1 MPLAWR
7 MFIITTARVN
17 KLGSGE
23 GIMFGHGSGLVSLVE
38 EPNLVYLPLWHE
50 TLAGVEYLKL
60 KASPVYYGYGIP
72 LGDDSPVIPVPGFL
86 GFDTV
91 MIEMR
96 FWLRRIGYQPFCSQI
111 GLNAECPDILAQRL
125 LATVLDVHAAT
136 GRKIHL
142 IGHSLGGMLSRSV
155 ANQAPD
161 KIASVITLASPIT
174 ALRVNPFVNQAMAF
188 VRDYVSIRNNRPQV
202 DCFSQSCSCGFPD
215 TIRGGVSPRIPRT
228 AIYTKQDGVVDW
240 QTCRDVDGGVNIEVG
255 GTHVGMIWNPRVY
268 RIIAEHL
275 WKARRR
281 KSKKSK
287 PRASSQP

>member
-1 MPLAWR
+1 
-7 MFIITTARVN
+7 
-17 KLGSGE
+17 
-23 GIMFGHGSGLVSLVE
+23 MFGHGSGLVSLVE

-50 TLAGVEYLKL
+50 TLAGIEYLRL
-60 KASPVYYGYGIP
+60 KASPVYYGYGVP
-72 LGDDSPVIPVPGFL
+72 LGDQSPVIPVPGFL
-86 GFDTV
+86 GFDTL

-125 LATVLDVHAAT
+125 LATVLDVHANT

-188 VRDYVSIRNNRPQV
+188 VRDYVSIRNDRPQV
-202 DCFSQSCSCGFPD
+202 DCFSQSCACGFPD
-215 TIRGGVSPRIPRT
+215 TIRGGVPAHIPRT
-228 AIYTKQDGVVDW
+228 ALYTKQDGVVDW
-240 QTCRDVDGGVNIEVG
+240 QTCRDVNVGTNIEVE
-255 GTHVGMIWNPRVY
+255 GTHVGMIWNPQVY

-275 WKARRR
+275 RRARR

-287 PRASSQP
+287 SRASSQR